1 MNQNPWYVDGLAA
14 YERDRVRSEMKQIR
28 LEEAAM
34 KAGDLEQAK
43 GKSRASRPGLLVQ
56 IVLLTMKW
64 LVSVGR

>member
-34 KAGDLEQAK
+34 KTSDLEQTK
-43 GKSRASRPGLLVQ
+43 GKTRAPRPGLLMQ